1 MATGKHVEAM
11 GDTWRPQP
19 TQGPWGHGTVTMGM
33 CAGRKGTYKAMRGTR
48 DGHSE
53 TPVAAHHPMPF
64 GFQCILT
71 SKIASTPAN

>member
-53 TPVAAHHPMPF
+53 TPVAAHQRPHQMSMPRRQ
-64 GFQCILT
+64 G
-71 SKIASTPAN
+71 PHR